1 MSLSN
6 MIARNHLFATM
17 PDSDFDALK
26 PLLIPTPLEHN
37 QVLSE
42 PGSAVESVYFP
53 VSAILSVITLMED
66 GQGVEACTMGFEN
79 AYGLVNALGSPIAT
93 DRVIAQV
100 PGLGFKLPTSRLRA
114 AAGQSPVLTD
124 LMVRHIQS
132 MLAQIEQSVACNVLH
147 PLEARLCRWL
157 LMSQDRTA
165 NGILP
170 LTQEFLGFM
179 LGVQRTSV
187 TIAARAL
194 QAAGLI
200 RYSRGQIN
208 ILDRAG
214 LEEGACECYAAVQL
228 KQEQLFSDCP
238 RLR

>member
-1 MSLSN
+1 
-6 MIARNHLFATM
+6 M
-17 PDSDFDALK
+17 PDADFNALK
-26 PLLIPTPLEHN
+26 PSLIQTTLEHN
-37 QVLSE
+37 QVVSE
-42 PGSAVESVYFP
+42 PGTPVESVYFP
-53 VSAILSVITLMED
+53 VTAILSVITLMDD

-93 DRVIAQV
+93 ERVIAQV
-100 PGLGFKLPTSRLRA
+100 PGLSFRVPTARLRA
-114 AAGQSPVLTD
+114 AAAHSPALTD

-200 RYSRGQIN
+200 RYSRGQIA
-208 ILDRAG
+208 IVDRPG
-214 LEEGACECYAAVQL
+214 LEEGACECYASVQL
-228 KQEQLFSDCP
+228 KQEQLFSDRP